1 MTAGSPRNGT
11 ENERDGP
18 RRIKSV
24 CTAATVIDVIK
35 QQQGGSLTDISQEL
49 ELTKGTVHTYLQT
62 LVDCG
67 FVTRE
72 NGEYRLSFQFIALGE
87 HVRNETD
94 LYMAGHSEVDALAER
109 TGEYAHLIGE
119 ERGRETVLYE
129 SRGEFA
135 VAMDYHLRMRET
147 PQHLHDT
154 AAGKAILA
162 HVPTDRRDEIIA
174 NQEFERQTANTIT
187 DAAEL
192 RETLADIR
200 ERGYAVN
207 DEEEIRGMRAVGA
220 PVLGPD
226 ETVVGA
232 VSVTAPT
239 SRLKDERFRTEMP
252 EQVMETANLIEVN
265 LETARFD
272 S

>member
-1 MTAGSPRNGT
+1 MTAGSTGN
-11 ENERDGP
+11 DGP

-24 CTAATVIDVIK
+24 QTATDIINVIK
-35 QQQGGSLTDISQEL
+35 QQQGGTLAEITADL
-49 ELTKGTVHTYLQT
+49 ELTKATVHTYLQT

-67 FVTRE
+67 FVTRD
-72 NGEYRLSFQFIALGE
+72 GDQYRLGFQFVTIGE

-94 LYMAGHSEVDALAER
+94 LYMAGHNEVDELAER
-109 TGEYAHLIGE
+109 TGEYTHLIAE
-119 ERGRETVLYE
+119 ERGREVVLYE

-162 HVPTDRRDEIIA
+162 HLPATRRDEIIA
-174 NQEFERQTANTIT
+174 DLEFERQTANTIT

-200 ERGYAVN
+200 DRGYALN

-220 PVLGPD
+220 PVLGPT
-226 ETVVGA
+226 ETVVGS
-232 VSVTAPT
+232 VSVTGPT
-239 SRLKDERFRTEMP
+239 SRLQGERFHSAVP
-252 EQVMETANLIEVN
+252 KQVIETANLIEVA
-265 LETARFD
+265 LETAQFD
-272 S
+272 R

>member
-1 MTAGSPRNGT
+1 MTAGSTGD
-11 ENERDGP
+11 DGP
-18 RRIKSV
+18 RQIKSV
-24 CTAATVIDVIK
+24 RTAADIIDVIK
-35 QQQGGSLTDISQEL
+35 QQQGGTLADISAEL
-49 ELTKGTVHTYLQT
+49 DLTKGTVHTYLQT
-62 LVDCG
+62 LVDCE
-67 FVTRE
+67 FVTRAD
-72 NGEYRLSFQFIALGE
+72 GQYRLSLQFIAIGE

-94 LYMAGHSEVDALAER
+94 LYMVGHSEVDELAER

-119 ERGRETVLYE
+119 ERDREVVLYE

-154 AAGKAILA
+154 AAGKAVLA
-162 HVPTDRRDEIIA
+162 HVSAERRDEILA

-187 DAAEL
+187 DATEL
-192 RETLADIR
+192 RETLTDIR
-200 ERGYAVN
+200 ERGYALN

-239 SRLKDERFRTEMP
+239 SRLKGDRFRSEMP